1 MQLVHDHL
9 HEWNRALPH
18 VALRIERATLA
29 KRRWR
34 GVADD
39 GAEFGFDLEH
49 PLEDGDVFH
58 QGAVRYVIDTL
69 EDGDVFFQSAPAV
82 YVIAQKAEPVI
93 EVRLANLG
101 SEDAARTGWLFGNLH
116 QPVEVTHGAIRAA
129 YDSAVEQM
137 LQREKIAFAR
147 AEAVFKPLHAAA
159 GHHHEHHHHH

>member
-9 HEWNRALPH
+9 HEWNRALPR
-18 VALRIERATLA
+18 VALRIERGTLA

-58 QGAVRYVIDTL
+58 QGA
-69 EDGDVFFQSAPAV
+69 SAV
-82 YVIAQKAEPVI
+82 YVIAQKAEAVI

-101 SEDAARTGWLFGNLH
+101 GEEAARTGWLFGNLH

-137 LQREKIAFAR
+137 LQREEIAFVR